1 MGCFRSDRSCTAGK
15 KSKGLAMKKAK
26 YLFVIAGLGL
36 SLCAITKAKEIQF
49 TTLPEVVRTTVIHKY
64 NIVSSEKVVRVV
76 EEPDNI
82 YELTIVT
89 DTGNQIVYV
98 QADGT
103 IVERPGGVVESREGT
118 ESREGSESAEVTI
131 TLDQVRSAGER
142 YEFVQ
147 DQGPDAI
154 YIDHQTNKR
163 VIIRGAAG
171 QGPRGGV
178 RTREENK
185 TDIRENERNRTEEEN
200 RSGVRTEDKDRQSGS
215 VREKTEEG
223 STTEGNKN
231 MRDEQKTQHDKGRL
245 EQKDQENRETPGN
258 GQEQKNRDASG
269 NARSDEKNADQ
280 RNMKEKQSDKEQRE
294 TTRTPGEQ
302 QSQEKTKGE
311 SKGKAKPSPSS

>member
-1 MGCFRSDRSCTAGK
+1 
-15 KSKGLAMKKAK
+15 MKKAQ
-26 YLFVIAGLGL
+26 YLFVVAGLGL

-64 NIVSSEKVVRVV
+64 NIVSPEKVVRVV

-98 QADGT
+98 NADGT

-118 ESREGSESAEVTI
+118 EGSESGEVTI

-154 YIDHQTNKR
+154 YIDHQTKKR

-178 RTREENK
+178 RTREDDKTKIQEHETNR
-185 TDIRENERNRTEEEN
+185 TDIRTKEEN
-200 RSGVRTEDKDRQSGS
+200 RSGSRVEDKDRQSGAMK
-215 VREKTEEG
+215 EKTEEG
-223 STTEGNKN
+223 STEGNKT
-231 MRDEQKTQHDKGRL
+231 MREERRTQHDKGQV
-245 EQKDQENRETPGN
+245 EQKDQGDRETGGK
-258 GQEQKNRDASG
+258 GQG
-269 NARSDEKNADQ
+269 EKNADQ
-280 RNMKEKQSDKEQRE
+280 RNMKENQSDNKQQRE

-302 QSQEKTKGE
+302 QSQEKSKGE

>member
-1 MGCFRSDRSCTAGK
+1 
-15 KSKGLAMKKAK
+15 MKKPK
-26 YLFVIAGLGL
+26 YLFVVAGLSL
-36 SLCAITKAKEIQF
+36 SLCAITKAREIQF

-64 NIVSSEKVVRVV
+64 NIVSPEKVIRVV

-89 DTGNQIVYV
+89 DTGNQIVFV
-98 QADGT
+98 KADGT
-103 IVERPGGVVESREGT
+103 IVERPGGAVESREGT
-118 ESREGSESAEVTI
+118 EGSESGEVTI

-171 QGPRGGV
+171 QGPQGGV
-178 RTREENK
+178 RTREDEKTRVQEKETNR
-185 TDIRENERNRTEEEN
+185 TDIRTNEEN
-200 RSGVRTEDKDRQSGS
+200 RSGVRVEDKDRQSGAMK
-215 VREKTEEG
+215 EKTEEG
-223 STTEGNKN
+223 NSSEDNKT
-231 MRDEQKTQHDKGRL
+231 MREEKRTQHDKGQV
-245 EQKDQENRETPGN
+245 EQKDSGDRETVGK
-258 GQEQKNRDASG
+258 GQE
-269 NARSDEKNADQ
+269 EKNADQ
-280 RNMKEKQSDKEQRE
+280 RNMKENQGDKQQRE

-302 QSQEKTKGE
+302 KSQEKSKDE

>member
-1 MGCFRSDRSCTAGK
+1 MY
-15 KSKGLAMKKAK
+15 KAK
-26 YLFVIAGLGL
+26 YLFVVAGLGL
-36 SLCAITKAKEIQF
+36 SLCAITKAREIQF

-64 NIVSSEKVVRVV
+64 NVVSPEKVIRVV
-76 EEPDNI
+76 ELPDSV
-82 YELTIVT
+82 YELTVVT
-89 DTGNQIVYV
+89 DTGNQVVYV
-98 QADGT
+98 KTDGT
-103 IVERPGGVVESREGT
+103 IVERPGEAVETREGT
-118 ESREGSESAEVTI
+118 RSQEGSESGEVNI
-131 TLDQVRSAGER
+131 TVDQVRSAGER

-163 VIIRGAAG
+163 VIVRGAAG

-185 TDIRENERNRTEEEN
+185 SDIRENERNRTEEEN
-200 RSGVRTEDKDRQSGS
+200 RSGVRTEEKDRQSGS
-215 VREKTEEG
+215 VREKTEER

-231 MRDEQKTQHDKGRL
+231 TRDEQRTQHDNGRV

-258 GQEQKNRDASG
+258 DQEQKNREASG

-280 RNMKEKQSDKEQRE
+280 RNMKENQSDKQQRE

-302 QSQEKTKGE
+302 QSQEKSKGE
-311 SKGKAKPSPSS
+311 SKGKAKPSPTS

>member
-1 MGCFRSDRSCTAGK
+1 MN
-15 KSKGLAMKKAK
+15 KAK
-26 YLFVIAGLGL
+26 YLFVVAGLGL

-64 NIVSSEKVVRVV
+64 NVVSPEKVIRVV
-76 EEPDNI
+76 ELPDSI
-82 YELTIVT
+82 YELTVVT
-89 DTGNQIVYV
+89 ETGNQIVYV
-98 QADGT
+98 KTDGT
-103 IVERPGGVVESREGT
+103 IVERPGEVVETREGT
-118 ESREGSESAEVTI
+118 ESQSVGVII
-131 TLDQVRSAGER
+131 TLDQVKSAGER

-154 YIDHQTNKR
+154 YIDHETNKR
-163 VIIRGAAG
+163 MIVRGAAG

-178 RTREENK
+178 RTREDEK
-185 TDIRENERNRTEEEN
+185 TRIQENETNRTAIRTNEEN
-200 RSGVRTEDKDRQSGS
+200 RQGVRTEDKDRQPGA
-215 VREKTEEG
+215 VKEKTEEG

-231 MRDEQKTQHDKGRL
+231 MRDEQRTQHDNGRV

-280 RNMKEKQSDKEQRE
+280 RNMKEKQSDKQQRE

-302 QSQEKTKGE
+302 QSQAKSKGE

>member
-1 MGCFRSDRSCTAGK
+1 
-15 KSKGLAMKKAK
+15 MKKPK
-26 YLFVIAGLGL
+26 YLFVVAGVSL

-64 NIVSSEKVVRVV
+64 NIASPEKVVRVV
-76 EEPDNI
+76 EEPNDI

-98 QADGT
+98 NADGS

-118 ESREGSESAEVTI
+118 ERSESSEVTI
-131 TLDQVRSAGER
+131 TLDQVKSAGER

-163 VIIRGAAG
+163 VIIKGAAG

-178 RTREENK
+178 RTREDEK
-185 TDIRENERNRTEEEN
+185 TKAQENETNRTDVRTKEEN
-200 RSGVRTEDKDRQSGS
+200 RSGVRDEDKDRQSGAM
-215 VREKTEEG
+215 REKTEEG
-223 STTEGNKN
+223 STTEGKKSV
-231 MRDEQKTQHDKGRL
+231 REETRHDKDQAD
-245 EQKDQENRETPGN
+245 QKDKGSRDTDGK
-258 GQEQKNRDASG
+258 GQE
-269 NARSDEKNADQ
+269 EKNADQ
-280 RNMKEKQSDKEQRE
+280 RNLKEKQSDKQQHE

-302 QSQEKTKGE
+302 QSEEKSKGE

>member
-1 MGCFRSDRSCTAGK
+1 
-15 KSKGLAMKKAK
+15 MKKPK
-26 YLFVIAGLGL
+26 YLFVVAGLSL
-36 SLCAITKAKEIQF
+36 SLCAITKAREIQF

-64 NIVSSEKVVRVV
+64 NIVSPEKVVRVV

-98 QADGT
+98 NADGT

-118 ESREGSESAEVTI
+118 ESREGSESGEVTI

-163 VIIRGAAG
+163 VIIKGAAG

-178 RTREENK
+178 RTREDDKTNIREHETNR
-185 TDIRENERNRTEEEN
+185 TDIRTNEEN
-200 RSGVRTEDKDRQSGS
+200 RSGVRVQDKDRQSGAMK
-215 VREKTEEG
+215 EKTEEG
-223 STTEGNKN
+223 STTEGNKT
-231 MRDEQKTQHDKGRL
+231 MKEEQRTQHDKGRV
-245 EQKDQENRETPGN
+245 EQKDSGNRETVGK
-258 GQEQKNRDASG
+258 GEE
-269 NARSDEKNADQ
+269 EKNADQ
-280 RNMKEKQSDKEQRE
+280 RNMKENQSDKQQRE

-302 QSQEKTKGE
+302 QSQEKSKGE

>member
-1 MGCFRSDRSCTAGK
+1 VRTAVARRVK
-15 KSKGLAMKKAK
+15 KSKELAMKKAK
-26 YLFVIAGLGL
+26 YLFVVAGLGL
-36 SLCAITKAKEIQF
+36 SLCAITKAREIQF

-64 NIVSSEKVVRVV
+64 NIVSPEKVVRVV
-76 EEPDNI
+76 EEPDSI

-98 QADGT
+98 KADGT
-103 IVERPGGVVESREGT
+103 IVERSGGVVESREGT
-118 ESREGSESAEVTI
+118 EGSESGEVII

-154 YIDHQTNKR
+154 YIDHQTSKR
-163 VIIRGAAG
+163 VIVRGAAG

-185 TDIRENERNRTEEEN
+185 TDIRENERNRTDEEN

-231 MRDEQKTQHDKGRL
+231 MRDEQRTRHDKGQV
-245 EQKDQENRETPGN
+245 EQKDQGNRETVGK
-258 GQEQKNRDASG
+258 GQE
-269 NARSDEKNADQ
+269 EKNADQ
-280 RNMKEKQSDKEQRE
+280 RNMKENQSDKRQRE

-302 QSQEKTKGE
+302 QSEEKSKGE
-311 SKGKAKPSPSS
+311 SKGKAKPSPNS